1 MSEQVEAPQTNIID
15 INHFAA
21 VELRI
26 GTIMECVEVEKSD
39 RLLRMQVDFGVLGKR
54 QILSGVKK
62 YFKPEDLI
70 GKQATFVVNFA
81 PRAMMGFQLSWH
93 DAYCARCSWF
103 SITHSFISSRKWK
116 WNSIRNFC
124 MKNIIAFL
132 FFILFV
138 CFVGI
143 C

>member
-1 MSEQVEAPQTNIID
+1 MSEQVVIPQSNIID

-26 GTIMECVEVEKSD
+26 GTILECVEVEKSD

-62 YFKPEDLI
+62 YLKPEDLV

-81 PRAMMGFQLSWH
+81 PRSMMGFESHGMMLTAQ
-93 DAYCARCSWF
+93 DAQGFAVLVP
-103 SITHSFISSRKWK
+103 SSSVE
-116 WNSIRNFC
+116 NGSGIR
-124 MKNIIAFL
+124 
-132 FFILFV
+132 
-138 CFVGI
+138 
-143 C
+143 